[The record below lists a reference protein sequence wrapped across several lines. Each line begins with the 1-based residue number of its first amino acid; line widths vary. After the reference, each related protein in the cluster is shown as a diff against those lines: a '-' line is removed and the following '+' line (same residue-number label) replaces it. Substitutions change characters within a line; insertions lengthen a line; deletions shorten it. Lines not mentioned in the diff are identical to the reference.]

1 MFAFPLLPFSVLSV
15 NGLWQSREW
24 EVECNMFSSQGLKC
38 YVSITAIYNICF
50 GYGGFHSFIKK
61 KGVILPIFRIKSTKE
76 KCSDTVDVPAMT
88 LTECGCD
95 N

>member
-1 MFAFPLLPFSVLSV
+1 MLCKHNSNIQYLLW
-15 NGLWQSREW
+15 LWW
-24 EVECNMFSSQGLKC
+24 
-38 YVSITAIYNICF
+38 I
-50 GYGGFHSFIKK
+50 SFIYKK